1 MAVMKSQ
8 VFSDLGVPGECTPMR
23 AFDPMDAFFDQPN
36 LPDVIRPQVHLLP
49 FVLRSKRIGL
59 NLTSVLSELAAPF
72 GEHWLDGGCG
82 RTRARRELVADRI
95 GIPMAG
101 HRLLGKR

>member
-1 MAVMKSQ
+1 MAVMNLQ
-8 VFSDLGVPGECTPMR
+8 VFGDLGVSREGTPMR
-23 AFDPMDAFFDQPN
+23 ALDPMDASFDRLN
-36 LPDVIRPQVHLLP
+36 LPEVIRPQVHLLP
-49 FVLRSKRIGL
+49 FVLRPKRIGL
-59 NLTSVLSELAAPF
+59 NLIAVLSELAAPF
-72 GEHWLDGGCG
+72 REYWLDGGCG